1 MFLLWSDCIVRGL
14 SVPSF
19 ATSAK
24 AGRTLNGAFWGVQ
37 YTHVEIYSFGI
48 LVYSKHIMLENDIL
62 LFGGFL
68 LRSFLS
74 WCIFIV
80 LFIYIY
86 WCFLHP
92 FHVSFNLRHIL
103 KFFFHTTNLL
113 SPHCTMCLCIALR
126 ISKITKSQLADLA
139 QFWLKLKISVLSGQK
154 LSNFLG
160 ENILIYYLSQ
170 MAILWQKTCWGP
182 RLNMRFGTQAH

>member
-1 MFLLWSDCIVRGL
+1 MVWLHRKRLI
-14 SVPSF
+14 
-19 ATSAK
+19 SAK
-24 AGRTLNGAFWGVQ
+24 FCHISQSWPNFKWSLLGST
-37 YTHVEIYSFGI
+37 IYPCG
-48 LVYSKHIMLENDIL
+48 DL
-62 LFGGFL
+62 LFWYSGLFETYNAWEWYFAIW
-68 LRSFLS
+68 RLS
-74 WCIFIV
+74 IKIFSLV
-80 LFIYIY
+80 MYFH

-154 LSNFLG
+154 LSKILG

-182 RLNMRFGTQAH
+182 RLNMRFGSQAN